1 MEGADV
7 DMRGSMRDAL
17 IACDK
22 ISRRLDDDLV
32 DGGDGGDGGTQP
44 FTEDAKHIK
53 NADNTISDASGWR

>member
-1 MEGADV
+1 LEGADV

-22 ISRRLDDDLV
+22 ISRRLDDDSV
-32 DGGDGGDGGTQP
+32 DGGDGGTQP

-53 NADNTISDASGWR
+53 TADNTVSNAIGWR